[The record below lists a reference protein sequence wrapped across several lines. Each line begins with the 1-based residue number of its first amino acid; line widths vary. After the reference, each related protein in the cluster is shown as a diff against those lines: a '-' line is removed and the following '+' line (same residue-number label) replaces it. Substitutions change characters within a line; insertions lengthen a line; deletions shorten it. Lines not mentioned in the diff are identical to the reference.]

1 MSKIIRI
8 GTRDSQLA
16 MWQATMVQQKLEKLG
31 YKTQLVPVKSI
42 GDLQL
47 DKPLYEMGIV
57 GVFTKTLDVALLH
70 DEIDIAV
77 HSMKD
82 VPTKL
87 PKGIIQT
94 AVLER
99 GATTDVLVFKKGFD
113 VTKNCV
119 IATSSLRRKTQ
130 WLNRYPHHQIVSL
143 RGNVITRLEKLQ
155 TNNWDGAIFAKTG
168 LERIGYLPDNHM
180 EIHWMLPA
188 PAQGAVMVVAQENNT
203 HAIEAT
209 KKIDHENTFFAADV
223 ERMVLRRLEGGCIAA
238 IGALAH
244 IQDGEIHME
253 GNLLSLDGKEV
264 LKVQMSAPLSEYARL
279 GQAAAEDILNRN
291 ERKMMREIR
300 KFTERTIK

>member
-31 YKTQLVPVKSI
+31 YTTQLVPVKSI

-168 LERIGYLPDNHM
+168 LERTGYLPDNHM
-180 EIHWMLPA
+180 ELDWMLPA
-188 PAQGAVMVVAQENNT
+188 PAQGAVMVVARENNT
-203 HAIEAT
+203 YAIEAT
-209 KKIDHENTFFAADV
+209 KKINHKNTFYTTYV
-223 ERMVLRRLEGGCIAA
+223 ERMFLRSLEGGCIAP

-244 IQDGEIHME
+244 IQDGEIHMD

-279 GQAAAEDILNRN
+279 GQTAAEDIQNRN
-291 ERKMMREIR
+291 GRKMMREIR

>member
-168 LERIGYLPDNHM
+168 LERTGYLPDNHM
-180 EIHWMLPA
+180 ELDWMLPA
-188 PAQGAVMVVAQENNT
+188 PAQGAVMVVARENNT
-203 HAIEAT
+203 YAIEAT
-209 KKIDHENTFFAADV
+209 KKINHKNTFYTTYV
-223 ERMVLRRLEGGCIAA
+223 ERMFLRSLEGGCIAP

-244 IQDGEIHME
+244 IQDGEIHMD

-279 GQAAAEDILNRN
+279 GQTAAEDILNRN
-291 ERKMMREIR
+291 GRKMMKEIR

>member
-31 YKTQLVPVKSI
+31 YTTQLVPVKSI

-168 LERIGYLPDNHM
+168 LERTGYLPDNHM
-180 EIHWMLPA
+180 ELDWMLPA
-188 PAQGAVMVVAQENNT
+188 PAQGAVMVVARENNT
-203 HAIEAT
+203 YAIEAT
-209 KKIDHENTFFAADV
+209 KKINHKNTFYTTYV
-223 ERMVLRRLEGGCIAA
+223 ERMFLRSLEGGCIAP

-244 IQDGEIHME
+244 IQDGEIHMD

-279 GQAAAEDILNRN
+279 GQTAAEDILNRN
-291 ERKMMREIR
+291 GRKMMKEIR

>member
-1 MSKIIRI
+1 
-8 GTRDSQLA
+8 
-16 MWQATMVQQKLEKLG
+16 MWQATTVQQKLEKLG

-47 DKPLYEMGIV
+47 NKPLYEMGIV
-57 GVFTKTLDVALLH
+57 GVFTKTLDVVLLQ

-180 EIHWMLPA
+180 ELDWMLPA
-188 PAQGAVMVVAQENNT
+188 PAQGAVVVVAQENNM

-209 KKIDHENTFFAADV
+209 KKINHENTFFTTYV
-223 ERMVLRRLEGGCIAA
+223 ERMFLRSLEGGCIAP

-244 IQDGEIHME
+244 IQDDEIHME

-279 GQAAAEDILNRN
+279 GQTAAEDIQNRN
-291 ERKMMREIR
+291 GRKMMREIR